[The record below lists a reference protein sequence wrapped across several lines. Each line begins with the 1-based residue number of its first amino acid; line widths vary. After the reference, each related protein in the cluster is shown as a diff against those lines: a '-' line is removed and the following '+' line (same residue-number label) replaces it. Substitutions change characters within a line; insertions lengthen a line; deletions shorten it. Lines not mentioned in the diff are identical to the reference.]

1 MGKFTVTQIDK
12 ILALGVFYLATKGTC
27 GNPRVRPISSY
38 IVHNGK
44 LYFGTSKNKN
54 LYKHIEQHSGVE
66 ICIVNHLDAKEALMA
81 KYKRIAQSFD
91 NNPAHPNFA
100 IFYLENISAQLQDFS
115 GNILLYK
122 EN

>member
-1 MGKFTVTQIDK
+1 MGKFTLTQIDK

-54 LYKHIEQHSGVE
+54 LYKHIEQHS
-66 ICIVNHLDAKEALMA
+66 VNGSS
-81 KYKRIAQSFD
+81 IPIFD
-91 NNPAHPNFA
+91 C
-100 IFYLENISAQLQDFS
+100 L
-115 GNILLYK
+115 ILLI
-122 EN
+122 

>member
-1 MGKFTVTQIDK
+1 MGKFTLTQIDK

-54 LYKHIEQHSGVE
+54 LYKKTSTE
-66 ICIVNHLDAKEALMA
+66 L
-81 KYKRIAQSFD
+81 
-91 NNPAHPNFA
+91 
-100 IFYLENISAQLQDFS
+100 QLW
-115 GNILLYK
+115 
-122 EN
+122 